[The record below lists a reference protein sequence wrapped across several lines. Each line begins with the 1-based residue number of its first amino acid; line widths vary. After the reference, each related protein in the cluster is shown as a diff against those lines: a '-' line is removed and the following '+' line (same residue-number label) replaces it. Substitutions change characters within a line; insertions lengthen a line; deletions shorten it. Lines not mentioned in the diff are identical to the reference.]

1 MDYKEFSSRIKS
13 KYPQYQDMDDMELAR
28 KIVDKYPQQYSD
40 VTFDIQEQP
49 KKQPVQRDVAPKT
62 TQQPTQQPVKLQGQ
76 VKQTRILPQYADVV
90 NNPNLTKEQKAQQ
103 IQAIGEA
110 ERAEFDKQLKKYKTR
125 QWLGAG
131 LQIAAGALP
140 VGIGGRVGAAA
151 VKALAPKI
159 GQMAARGLVGGT
171 VGGLAGG
178 AVSGIGTGIMN
189 DENILKSSAREA
201 LIGAGLGAGLG
212 AAGGKVAEKV
222 IKRIKPKSAKNVTEA
237 IPEQEIAPKIS
248 DVPQEKIIETPVEP
262 VAETTQQIV
271 EEAPQTQ
278 QQTFDIIG
286 AKLPDENVQLKT
298 DEIKQSQLAQKADLP
313 PEMRAA
319 INENPPEYQVLH
331 NDELMRQAQDNIAK
345 DFSSSKARLQ
355 SLASSDR
362 KTAMTDLD
370 FEEARQVISRL
381 YQEGNIDEANELIRQ
396 VSQKATEAGRSVQA
410 LSLWSRTT
418 PEGAVRQA
426 QKIINEYNEQNV
438 PKNIQNAVKDISK
451 DIKNIS
457 NEEAEAKFNDWLSR
471 QGQTKEVQKYN
482 QNGDKIALLKGM
494 ERLRQRNIKKL
505 ERQEQNVISL
515 KQKQEL
521 MAQKALEKEEQQ
533 AIKALE
539 REEKA
544 NQKRI
549 EQIVNK
555 NVKNSS
561 VRKTIIDNLNELN
574 KRGGLTPEN
583 IQKLINKKYG
593 IEDLTAQQANDIIAL
608 TENIQKATTDDEREV
623 ATALLLKYQS
633 ELLPAKAADKVKTLR
648 NISLLL
654 NLKTFGRNLV
664 GNALLSG
671 IEQPT
676 KALAAGIDKLMS
688 LKTGE
693 RTRALPQVKEYLQ
706 GLVQGTK
713 KGARDVKLGINTR
726 DNIGKR
732 YDLPQRRSF
741 EAPVISDLE
750 KLLGYSLQVPDRAF
764 YEATFNESLANQ
776 MRAKGV
782 QEATGEMVQNAT
794 NDALEAVFQNDTAL
808 SDLTLKGRRALN
820 TINIGGFGL
829 GDLKIPYAQTP
840 ANVVQMGINYSPL
853 GLAKGAYTAL
863 QGNQRQASLDLAR
876 GLVGSGLFGLGAYGV
891 GAMTGDDGQGLI
903 TEPIEDYQIRKNYE
917 TLGIRPN
924 QINIGDTGYS
934 YSQLQPLAL
943 PLTAGA
949 ATGSQE
955 DANMSNIANA
965 ALSQLADLPML
976 RGISEITDDVRY
988 GGWGDALVNLPA
1000 GLPSQFVPTLLNQ
1013 INAYSDPYQRE
1024 TYDPNTLKRGI
1035 NQALS
1040 KIPVASRALPYKYDV
1055 RGEKVK
1061 KYESEGVGKA
1071 YDVFLNPVFANKKK
1085 DDPVMQELLGIYER
1099 TGNKSQLLEV
1109 AKRNVSYKDEKG
1121 EKVDKK
1127 LTGKELSEY
1136 QRQLGQ
1142 VTYKT
1147 MQQIMNTPFYN
1158 NLDDQNKIKLLNNIK
1173 KNSKQVV
1180 DENFLGKPQSK
1191 RIRML
1196 RKLYKTDRQKALD
1209 ELMSEVRKITP
1220 ILSEKY
1226 YNETIGE

>member
-222 IKRIKPKSAKNVTEA
+222 IKRIKPKSVKKVTEA

-286 AKLPDENVQLKT
+286 AKLPDENVQLKSG
-298 DEIKQSQLAQKADLP
+298 EIKQSQLAQKADLP

-331 NDELMRQAQDNIAK
+331 NNELMRQAQDNIAK

-418 PEGAVRQA
+418 PEGAVRQS
-426 QKIINEYNEQNV
+426 QKLIDDYNKTAKNKIPSLTEQ
-438 PKNIQNAVKDISK
+438 
-451 DIKNIS
+451 
-457 NEEAEAKFNDWLSR
+457 
-471 QGQTKEVQKYN
+471 QTK
-482 QNGDKIALLKGM
+482 D
-494 ERLRQRNIKKL
+494 
-505 ERQEQNVISL
+505 
-515 KQKQEL
+515 
-521 MAQKALEKEEQQ
+521 
-533 AIKALE
+533 
-539 REEKA
+539 
-544 NQKRI
+544 
-549 EQIVNK
+549 
-555 NVKNSS
+555 
-561 VRKTIIDNLNELN
+561 
-574 KRGGLTPEN
+574 
-583 IQKLINKKYG
+583 IQKLT
-593 IEDLTAQQANDIIAL
+593 DD
-608 TENIQKATTDDEREV
+608 IQKATTDDEREV

-693 RTRALPQVKEYLQ
+693 RTRTLPQVKEYLQ

-808 SDLTLKGRRALN
+808 SDLTLKARNALN

-949 ATGSQE
+949 ATGSQD

-1055 RGEKVK
+1055 RGQKVK

-1191 RIRML
+1191 KVRML
-1196 RKLYKTDRQKALD
+1196 RKLYKTDRQKAMD

-1226 YNETIGE
+1226 YNETIGD

>member
-178 AVSGIGTGIMN
+178 AVSGVGTGIMN

-222 IKRIKPKSAKNVTEA
+222 IKRIKPKSVNNVAEA
-237 IPEQEIAPKIS
+237 TPEQEVIPEIS
-248 DVPQEKIIETPVEP
+248 DVPQEKIIETPIEP

-418 PEGAVRQA
+418 PEGAVRQS
-426 QKIINEYNEQNV
+426 QKLIDDYNKTAKNKIPSLTEQ
-438 PKNIQNAVKDISK
+438 
-451 DIKNIS
+451 
-457 NEEAEAKFNDWLSR
+457 
-471 QGQTKEVQKYN
+471 QTK
-482 QNGDKIALLKGM
+482 D
-494 ERLRQRNIKKL
+494 
-505 ERQEQNVISL
+505 
-515 KQKQEL
+515 
-521 MAQKALEKEEQQ
+521 
-533 AIKALE
+533 
-539 REEKA
+539 
-544 NQKRI
+544 
-549 EQIVNK
+549 
-555 NVKNSS
+555 
-561 VRKTIIDNLNELN
+561 
-574 KRGGLTPEN
+574 
-583 IQKLINKKYG
+583 IQKLT
-593 IEDLTAQQANDIIAL
+593 DD
-608 TENIQKATTDDEREV
+608 IQKTTTDDEREV

-693 RTRALPQVKEYLQ
+693 RTRTLPQVKEYLQ

-776 MRAKGV
+776 RRAKGV

-808 SDLTLKGRRALN
+808 SDLTLKARNALN

-955 DANMSNIANA
+955 DANMSNVANA

-1000 GLPSQFVPTLLNQ
+1000 GLPSQFIPTLSNQ

-1055 RGEKVK
+1055 RGQKVK
-1061 KYESEGVGKA
+1061 KYESEGIGKA

-1226 YNETIGE
+1226 YNEIIGD

>member
-222 IKRIKPKSAKNVTEA
+222 IKRIKPKSVKNVAEA
-237 IPEQEIAPKIS
+237 TPEQEIAPEIS

-262 VAETTQQIV
+262 VAETTQQVV
-271 EEAPQTQ
+271 EEVPQTRQ
-278 QQTFDIIG
+278 NFETIG

-418 PEGAVRQA
+418 PEGAVRQS
-426 QKIINEYNEQNV
+426 QKLIDDYNKTAKNKIPSLTEQ
-438 PKNIQNAVKDISK
+438 
-451 DIKNIS
+451 
-457 NEEAEAKFNDWLSR
+457 
-471 QGQTKEVQKYN
+471 QTK
-482 QNGDKIALLKGM
+482 D
-494 ERLRQRNIKKL
+494 
-505 ERQEQNVISL
+505 
-515 KQKQEL
+515 
-521 MAQKALEKEEQQ
+521 
-533 AIKALE
+533 
-539 REEKA
+539 
-544 NQKRI
+544 
-549 EQIVNK
+549 
-555 NVKNSS
+555 
-561 VRKTIIDNLNELN
+561 
-574 KRGGLTPEN
+574 
-583 IQKLINKKYG
+583 IQKLT
-593 IEDLTAQQANDIIAL
+593 DDI
-608 TENIQKATTDDEREV
+608 QRATTDDEREV

-794 NDALEAVFQNDTAL
+794 EDALEAVFQNDTAL
-808 SDLTLKGRRALN
+808 SDLTLKARNALN

-853 GLAKGAYTAL
+853 GLAKGAYNAL

-891 GAMTGDDGQGLI
+891 GAMTGDDGQSLI

-1000 GLPSQFVPTLLNQ
+1000 GLPSQFIPTLSNQ

>member
-222 IKRIKPKSAKNVTEA
+222 IKRIKPKSVKKVTEA

-286 AKLPDENVQLKT
+286 AKLPDENAQLKSG
-298 DEIKQSQLAQKADLP
+298 EIKQSQLAQKADLP

-418 PEGAVRQA
+418 PEGAVRQS
-426 QKIINEYNEQNV
+426 QKLIDDYNKTAKNKIPSLTEQ
-438 PKNIQNAVKDISK
+438 
-451 DIKNIS
+451 
-457 NEEAEAKFNDWLSR
+457 
-471 QGQTKEVQKYN
+471 QTK
-482 QNGDKIALLKGM
+482 D
-494 ERLRQRNIKKL
+494 
-505 ERQEQNVISL
+505 
-515 KQKQEL
+515 
-521 MAQKALEKEEQQ
+521 
-533 AIKALE
+533 
-539 REEKA
+539 
-544 NQKRI
+544 
-549 EQIVNK
+549 
-555 NVKNSS
+555 
-561 VRKTIIDNLNELN
+561 
-574 KRGGLTPEN
+574 
-583 IQKLINKKYG
+583 IQKLT
-593 IEDLTAQQANDIIAL
+593 DD
-608 TENIQKATTDDEREV
+608 IQKATTDDEREV

-808 SDLTLKGRRALN
+808 SDLTLKARNALN

-853 GLAKGAYTAL
+853 GLAKGAYNAL

-891 GAMTGDDGQGLI
+891 GAMTGDDGQSLI

-1000 GLPSQFVPTLLNQ
+1000 GLPSQFIPTLSNQ

-1127 LTGKELSEY
+1127 LSGKELSEY

-1226 YNETIGE
+1226 YNETIGD

>member
-49 KKQPVQRDVAPKT
+49 

-110 ERAEFDKQLKKYKTR
+110 ERAELDKQLRKYKTK
-125 QWLGAG
+125 QWAGAG
-131 LQIAAGALP
+131 LQLASGFLP

-178 AVSGIGTGIMN
+178 AVSGVGTGIMN

-222 IKRIKPKSAKNVTEA
+222 IKRMKPKSVKNVTET
-237 IPEQEIAPKIS
+237 IPEQEIVPEIS

-271 EEAPQTQ
+271 EEVPQTQ

-331 NDELMRQAQDNIAK
+331 NDELMKQAQDNIAK

-418 PEGAVRQA
+418 PEGAVRQS
-426 QKIINEYNEQNV
+426 QKLIDDYNKTAKNKIPSLTEQ
-438 PKNIQNAVKDISK
+438 
-451 DIKNIS
+451 
-457 NEEAEAKFNDWLSR
+457 
-471 QGQTKEVQKYN
+471 QTK
-482 QNGDKIALLKGM
+482 D
-494 ERLRQRNIKKL
+494 
-505 ERQEQNVISL
+505 
-515 KQKQEL
+515 
-521 MAQKALEKEEQQ
+521 
-533 AIKALE
+533 
-539 REEKA
+539 
-544 NQKRI
+544 
-549 EQIVNK
+549 
-555 NVKNSS
+555 
-561 VRKTIIDNLNELN
+561 
-574 KRGGLTPEN
+574 
-583 IQKLINKKYG
+583 IQKLT
-593 IEDLTAQQANDIIAL
+593 DDIK
-608 TENIQKATTDDEREV
+608 KATTDDEREV

-693 RTRALPQVKEYLQ
+693 RTRTLPQVKEYLQ
-706 GLVQGTK
+706 GLAQGTK

-776 MRAKGV
+776 MRAKGA

-808 SDLTLKGRRALN
+808 SDLTLKARNALN

-891 GAMTGDDGQGLI
+891 GAITGDDGQSLI

-1035 NQALS
+1035 NQAIS
-1040 KIPVASRALPYKYDV
+1040 KIPIASRALPYKYDV
-1055 RGEKVK
+1055 RGQKVK

-1071 YDVFLNPVFANKKK
+1071 YDVFFNPVFANKKK

-1127 LTGKELSEY
+1127 LSGKELSEY

-1158 NLDDQNKIKLLNNIK
+1158 NLNDQNKIKLLNNIK

-1226 YNETIGE
+1226 YNETIGD